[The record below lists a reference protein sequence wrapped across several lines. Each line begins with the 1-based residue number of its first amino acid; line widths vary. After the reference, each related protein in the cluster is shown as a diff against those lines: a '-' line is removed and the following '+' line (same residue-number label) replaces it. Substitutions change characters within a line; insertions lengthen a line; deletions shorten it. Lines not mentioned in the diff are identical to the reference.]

1 MLKGA
6 AVVGSAPLVE
16 KQSPPHLLAGRR
28 AQHPELSAHL
38 RAAAHVGR
46 ARRTLEHMTEHLVG
60 ERVQGPPRRT
70 LPRDRTA
77 LVRSRLSEDALELVV
92 EVAVAVARCSV
103 HTTLRRQPRCVGVHA
118 PAVRH
123 DRRCDQA
130 RAAIAA
136 RDGRPIRARASHPP
150 YPCPCVTPCLM
161 LAPRVLS
168 QCECEG

>member
-16 KQSPPHLLAGRR
+16 KQSPPQLWAGRLT
-28 AQHPELSAHL
+28 QHPELAAHL

-46 ARRTLEHMTEHLVG
+46 A
-60 ERVQGPPRRT
+60 RRT

-136 RDGRPIRARASHPP
+136 RDGRPIRARASHP
-150 YPCPCVTPCLM
+150 
-161 LAPRVLS
+161 A
-168 QCECEG
+168 